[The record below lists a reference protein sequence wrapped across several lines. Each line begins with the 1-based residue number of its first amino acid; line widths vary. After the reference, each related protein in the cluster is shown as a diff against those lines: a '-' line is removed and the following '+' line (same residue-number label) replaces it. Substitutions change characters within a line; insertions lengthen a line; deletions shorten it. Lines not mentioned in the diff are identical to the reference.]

1 MHSTDLKSQAGHLY
15 VSIDGHDWLL
25 DTGAPTSFGDIKSL
39 YIGKIEFTVPES
51 YMGLNA
57 TQLSEFVCHSTMGII
72 GADVLN
78 EFCILID
85 VGGEQISFATNEIK
99 LAGDILE
106 IEEFMGIPI
115 VSPNIGGANRRMIFD
130 TGAQI
135 SYLQNIS
142 LNTFPSAGI
151 VNDFYPGVGQFQT
164 ETYMVDVS
172 IGTKSQQ
179 LRCGSLPELLG
190 MTLMMTGTE
199 GIIGNEILRNSV
211 AGYFPKQKQ
220 FVLA

>member
-1 MHSTDLKSQAGHLY
+1 
-15 VSIDGHDWLL
+15 
-25 DTGAPTSFGDIKSL
+25 
-39 YIGKIEFTVPES
+39 
-51 YMGLNA
+51 
-57 TQLSEFVCHSTMGII
+57 
-72 GADVLN
+72 
-78 EFCILID
+78 
-85 VGGEQISFATNEIK
+85 
-99 LAGDILE
+99 
-106 IEEFMGIPI
+106 MGIPI
-115 VSPNIGGANRRMIFD
+115 VSPNIDGANRRMIFD

-164 ETYMVDVS
+164 ETYMVDIS

-190 MTLMMTGTE
+190 MTLMMAGTE

-220 FVLA
+220 LVHA